1 MSTCTDE
8 ADNGPLHMQEAL
20 SPVQEGPVSPASS
33 SLSNQ
38 NQNENEQQVL
48 LATMQPVNVL
58 DLHEPSAVHS
68 LHPKYHHHHH
78 RHHHHHHHHHHQQQ
92 HIQGDPDDVQQRGGD
107 DTDGRVTPG
116 GDASAAN
123 STLGVGEHKMI
134 DLIYNDGQKTVMYTH
149 DKEIIYEN
157 EADRVQVVEYPP
169 PPPSPPSPTTP
180 SSVSRAALLPPSCV
194 TPRSGSTTTALHL
207 HHYPQLQLQ
216 HEDDLPPGVRHAV
229 NATVP
234 NCGAATTT
242 TTVLVLSELVA
253 ADPAA
258 GAAAAQQ
265 LTLTAAAA
273 AASLR
278 AGQVF
283 FNDFTLRVAFWWRV
297 FLRLRS
303 SSEIS

>member
-1 MSTCTDE
+1 MSNCTDE
-8 ADNGPLHMQEAL
+8 TENAPLPMQEAL

-38 NQNENEQQVL
+38 NQNENEQVL

-58 DLHEPSAVHS
+58 DLHEPPTHS
-68 LHPKYHHHHH
+68 LHPKYHHHH
-78 RHHHHHHHHHHQQQ
+78 RHHHHHHHHHPQ
-92 HIQGDPDDVQQRGGD
+92 HMQSGDQDDQRAPDDQ
-107 DTDGRVTPG
+107 DGRVTP
-116 GDASAAN
+116 DSAAGATN
-123 STLGVGEHKMI
+123 LGVGEHKMI

-149 DKEIIYEN
+149 DKEIIYES

-169 PPPSPPSPTTP
+169 PPPSPPSPSPPTATR
-180 SSVSRAALLPPSCV
+180 SGLLPSNCV
-194 TPRSGSTTTALHL
+194 PPRSSGATTLHL

-216 HEDDLPPGVRHAV
+216 HEEDLPRGVACTT
-229 NATVP
+229 AAVP
-234 NCGAATTT
+234 NANATTT

-265 LTLTAAAA
+265 LTLSAAAA

-278 AGQVF
+278 AG
-283 FNDFTLRVAFWWRV
+283 
-297 FLRLRS
+297 
-303 SSEIS
+303 

>member
-1 MSTCTDE
+1 MQV
-8 ADNGPLHMQEAL
+8 QEA
-20 SPVQEGPVSPASS
+20 PVSPASS

-38 NQNENEQQVL
+38 NQNESEQQVL

-58 DLHEPSAVHS
+58 DLHEPPTVHT
-68 LHPKYHHHHH
+68 LHPKFHHHHH
-78 RHHHHHHHHHHQQQ
+78 RHHHHHHHHHHPQ
-92 HIQGDPDDVQQRGGD
+92 HIQNDPDDVQQRNASVD
-107 DTDGRVTPG
+107 DRDGRVTPG
-116 GDASAAN
+116 ADANAGTT
-123 STLGVGEHKMI
+123 TLGVGEHKMI

-169 PPPSPPSPTTP
+169 PPPSPPSPSPP
-180 SSVSRAALLPPSCV
+180 SAVTRTGLLPPSCV
-194 TPRSGSTTTALHL
+194 TPRSASAAATALHL

-216 HEDDLPPGVRHAV
+216 HEDDLPPTVRHAV

-253 ADPAA
+253 ADPTAA
-258 GAAAAQQ
+258 GAAAAAQQ

-273 AASLR
+273 ASLR
-278 AGQVF
+278 AG
-283 FNDFTLRVAFWWRV
+283 
-297 FLRLRS
+297 
-303 SSEIS
+303 

>member
-1 MSTCTDE
+1 VQARERRDTFRNRATQIHGND
-8 ADNGPLHMQEAL
+8 PPTYVRLQVQEA
-20 SPVQEGPVSPASS
+20 PVSPASS

-38 NQNENEQQVL
+38 NQNESEQQVL

-58 DLHEPSAVHS
+58 DLHEPPAVHT

-78 RHHHHHHHHHHQQQ
+78 RHHHHHHQHHHHQQQ
-92 HIQGDPDDVQQRGGD
+92 QQAHIQPGDADDVQQRAAAVD
-107 DTDGRVTPG
+107 DPDGRVTPG
-116 GDASAAN
+116 AEAAGAGGAA
-123 STLGVGEHKMI
+123 LGVGEHKMI

-169 PPPSPPSPTTP
+169 PPPSPPSPSPPTA
-180 SSVSRAALLPPSCV
+180 SAVARSAGLLPPSCV
-194 TPRSGSTTTALHL
+194 TSRTASAAATALHL

-216 HEDDLPPGVRHAV
+216 HEDDLPPTVRHAV
-229 NATVP
+229 SVP

-258 GAAAAQQ
+258 AGAAAAAQQ

-278 AGQVF
+278 AG
-283 FNDFTLRVAFWWRV
+283 
-297 FLRLRS
+297 
-303 SSEIS
+303 

>member
-1 MSTCTDE
+1 M
-8 ADNGPLHMQEAL
+8 
-20 SPVQEGPVSPASS
+20 QEGPVSPASS

-38 NQNENEQQVL
+38 NQNESEQQVL

-58 DLHEPSAVHS
+58 DLHEPATVHS

-78 RHHHHHHHHHHQQQ
+78 RHHHHHHHHPHQQQQ
-92 HIQGDPDDVQQRGGD
+92 HIQTDPDDVQQRATD

-116 GDASAAN
+116 TDAAAAN
-123 STLGVGEHKMI
+123 TTLSVGEHKMI

-169 PPPSPPSPTTP
+169 PPPSPPSPSPP
-180 SSVSRAALLPPSCV
+180 SAVTRAGLLPPTCV
-194 TPRSGSTTTALHL
+194 TPRSGSATTALHL

-216 HEDDLPPGVRHAV
+216 HEDDLPPSVRHAV

-234 NCGAATTT
+234 NCAAATTT

-278 AGQVF
+278 AG
-283 FNDFTLRVAFWWRV
+283 
-297 FLRLRS
+297 
-303 SSEIS
+303 

>member
-8 ADNGPLHMQEAL
+8 GDTAPLHMQEAL

-38 NQNENEQQVL
+38 NQNENDQQVL

-58 DLHEPSAVHS
+58 DLHEPPAVHP
-68 LHPKYHHHHH
+68 LHPKYHHHHHH

-92 HIQGDPDDVQQRGGD
+92 QQQQQQQQHISGDPEDVQQRGTSGTD
-107 DTDGRVTPG
+107 DPDGRVTPG
-116 GDASAAN
+116 TETSGGN
-123 STLGVGEHKMI
+123 PTLAVGEHKMI

-169 PPPSPPSPTTP
+169 PPPSPPSPSPP
-180 SSVSRAALLPPSCV
+180 SVVSRTGLLPPGCV
-194 TPRSGSTTTALHL
+194 APRTSGATAAALHL

-216 HEDDLPPGVRHAV
+216 HEDDLPSVRHTV
-229 NATVP
+229 TATAP
-234 NCGAATTT
+234 NCGTATTT

-265 LTLTAAAA
+265 LTLTAA
-273 AASLR
+273 SLR
-278 AGQVF
+278 GGYEWNAIMNMNVLKKSG
-283 FNDFTLRVAFWWRV
+283 LC
-297 FLRLRS
+297 S
-303 SSEIS
+303 

>member
-1 MSTCTDE
+1 M
-8 ADNGPLHMQEAL
+8 
-20 SPVQEGPVSPASS
+20 SPASS

-38 NQNENEQQVL
+38 NQNESEQQVL

-58 DLHEPSAVHS
+58 DLHEPASVHS
-68 LHPKYHHHHH
+68 LHPKYHHHH
-78 RHHHHHHHHHHQQQ
+78 RHHHHHHHHHHQQ
-92 HIQGDPDDVQQRGGD
+92 HIQGDPDDVQQRAGD
-107 DTDGRVTPG
+107 EADGRVTPVTETG
-116 GDASAAN
+116 PGN
-123 STLGVGEHKMI
+123 PTLGVGEHKMI

-169 PPPSPPSPTTP
+169 PPPSPPSPSPP
-180 SSVSRAALLPPSCV
+180 SAVTRTGLLPPACV
-194 TPRSGSTTTALHL
+194 TPRSASASAALHL

-234 NCGAATTT
+234 NCAAATTT

-278 AGQVF
+278 AG
-283 FNDFTLRVAFWWRV
+283 
-297 FLRLRS
+297 
-303 SSEIS
+303 

>member
-8 ADNGPLHMQEAL
+8 ADNAPCTL
-20 SPVQEGPVSPASS
+20 SPVQEAPVSPASS

-38 NQNENEQQVL
+38 NQNENEQVL

-58 DLHEPSAVHS
+58 DLHDPPAVHT

-78 RHHHHHHHHHHQQQ
+78 RHHHHHHHHHHPQQP
-92 HIQGDPDDVQQRGGD
+92 HIQGNDADDVQQRSAAAD
-107 DTDGRVTPG
+107 DPDGRVTPG
-116 GDASAAN
+116 AEA
-123 STLGVGEHKMI
+123 TGVGEHKMI

-157 EADRVQVVEYPP
+157 EHADRVQVVEYPP
-169 PPPSPPSPTTP
+169 PPPSPPSPSPPSGGVARTTG
-180 SSVSRAALLPPSCV
+180 LLPSACV
-194 TPRSGSTTTALHL
+194 TPRSAGTTTATALHL

-216 HEDDLPPGVRHAV
+216 HEDDLPTVRHAV

-253 ADPAA
+253 ADPSA
-258 GAAAAQQ
+258 GAAAAAQQ

-273 AASLR
+273 ASFR
-278 AGQVF
+278 AG
-283 FNDFTLRVAFWWRV
+283 
-297 FLRLRS
+297 
-303 SSEIS
+303 

>member
-1 MSTCTDE
+1 M
-8 ADNGPLHMQEAL
+8 
-20 SPVQEGPVSPASS
+20 SPASS

-38 NQNENEQQVL
+38 NQNESEQQVL

-58 DLHEPSAVHS
+58 DLHEPATVHS

-92 HIQGDPDDVQQRGGD
+92 QHIQTDPDDVQQRATD
-107 DTDGRVTPG
+107 DADGRVTPG
-116 GDASAAN
+116 TDAAAAN
-123 STLGVGEHKMI
+123 TTLSVGEHKMI

-169 PPPSPPSPTTP
+169 PPPSPPSPSPP
-180 SSVSRAALLPPSCV
+180 SAVTRAGLLPPTCV
-194 TPRSGSTTTALHL
+194 TPRSGSATTALHL

-216 HEDDLPPGVRHAV
+216 HEDDLPPSVRHAV

-234 NCGAATTT
+234 NCAAATTT

-278 AGQVF
+278 AG
-283 FNDFTLRVAFWWRV
+283 
-297 FLRLRS
+297 
-303 SSEIS
+303 

>member
-1 MSTCTDE
+1 MHRSGLFDKSKWRYCSRCDAPRQWPYLST
-8 ADNGPLHMQEAL
+8 LQVQEA
-20 SPVQEGPVSPASS
+20 PVSPASS

-38 NQNENEQQVL
+38 NQNESEQVL

-58 DLHEPSAVHS
+58 DLHEPPAVHT

-92 HIQGDPDDVQQRGGD
+92 QQQHIQGNDSDDVQRTAAAD
-107 DTDGRVTPG
+107 DPDGRVTPG
-116 GDASAAN
+116 AEAAAAAAGV
-123 STLGVGEHKMI
+123 GVGEHKMI

-157 EADRVQVVEYPP
+157 EHADRVQVVEYPP
-169 PPPSPPSPTTP
+169 PPPSPPSPSPP
-180 SSVSRAALLPPSCV
+180 SAGVTRTAGLLPPTCV
-194 TPRSGSTTTALHL
+194 APRSAATTAATTALHL

-216 HEDDLPPGVRHAV
+216 HENDLPSTVRHV

-258 GAAAAQQ
+258 AGAAAAAQQ

-273 AASLR
+273 ASFR
-278 AGQVF
+278 AG
-283 FNDFTLRVAFWWRV
+283 
-297 FLRLRS
+297 
-303 SSEIS
+303 

>member
-8 ADNGPLHMQEAL
+8 ADNAPLHMQEAL

-38 NQNENEQQVL
+38 NQNDSEQQVL

-58 DLHEPSAVHS
+58 DLH
-68 LHPKYHHHHH
+68 
-78 RHHHHHHHHHHQQQ
+78 
-92 HIQGDPDDVQQRGGD
+92 DPPAAASGG
-107 DTDGRVTPG
+107 G
-116 GDASAAN
+116 A
-123 STLGVGEHKMI
+123 LGEHKMI

-169 PPPSPPSPTTP
+169 PPPSPPSPPPP
-180 SSVSRAALLPPSCV
+180 SAVGRATLLPPACV
-194 TPRSGSTTTALHL
+194 TPRSASATTALHL

-216 HEDDLPPGVRHAV
+216 HEDDLPPSVRHAV
-229 NATVP
+229 SATVP

-278 AGQVF
+278 AG
-283 FNDFTLRVAFWWRV
+283 
-297 FLRLRS
+297 
-303 SSEIS
+303 

>member
-1 MSTCTDE
+1 
-8 ADNGPLHMQEAL
+8 
-20 SPVQEGPVSPASS
+20 
-33 SLSNQ
+33 
-38 NQNENEQQVL
+38 
-48 LATMQPVNVL
+48 
-58 DLHEPSAVHS
+58 
-68 LHPKYHHHHH
+68 
-78 RHHHHHHHHHHQQQ
+78 
-92 HIQGDPDDVQQRGGD
+92 
-107 DTDGRVTPG
+107 
-116 GDASAAN
+116 
-123 STLGVGEHKMI
+123 MI

-169 PPPSPPSPTTP
+169 PPPSPPSPSPP
-180 SSVSRAALLPPSCV
+180 SAVTRAGLLPPTCV
-194 TPRSGSTTTALHL
+194 TPRSGSATTALHL

-216 HEDDLPPGVRHAV
+216 HEDDLPPSVRHAV

-234 NCGAATTT
+234 NCAAATTT

-278 AGQVF
+278 AG
-283 FNDFTLRVAFWWRV
+283 
-297 FLRLRS
+297 
-303 SSEIS
+303 

>member
-8 ADNGPLHMQEAL
+8 ADNAPLHMQEAL

-38 NQNENEQQVL
+38 NQNESEQQVL

-58 DLHEPSAVHS
+58 DLHEPATVHS

-78 RHHHHHHHHHHQQQ
+78 RHHHHHHHHHHQQ
-92 HIQGDPDDVQQRGGD
+92 HIQPDPDEVQQRAAD
-107 DTDGRVTPG
+107 DADGRVTPG
-116 GDASAAN
+116 ADPAAAN
-123 STLGVGEHKMI
+123 ATLGVGEHKMI

-169 PPPSPPSPTTP
+169 PPPSPPSPSPP
-180 SSVSRAALLPPSCV
+180 SAVTRAGLLPPACV
-194 TPRSGSTTTALHL
+194 TPRSGSTTALHL

-216 HEDDLPPGVRHAV
+216 HEDDLPPSVRHAV

-273 AASLR
+273 ASLR
-278 AGQVF
+278 AG
-283 FNDFTLRVAFWWRV
+283 
-297 FLRLRS
+297 
-303 SSEIS
+303 